1 MLTNENRSTQ
11 KRFIYSIVLT
21 SLILVAEVI
30 GGLISGSLALLSDA
44 AHVFMDIFALVL
56 SFVALKLAMRP
67 PDDQHSFGWY
77 RLEVVAALINGAS
90 LFIISIGIWIEAV
103 KRFKSPVEVK
113 STEMLIIAVIGLVV
127 NLVVAYI
134 LGGHDHG
141 HAGHNHVHTDEEE
154 HNHDHEHK
162 KVSKKH
168 NLNVQSA
175 FLHVLGDAISSVG
188 VIIAAVIIHFTKV
201 EWIDPLISIMI
212 GVIIFVSAFR
222 VLKSALHILIEGV
235 PEGLSIKR
243 IKERMSTVNAVKTVH
258 DLHVW
263 NLGSDQVSL
272 SAHVILVDSFENQQ
286 SIVMDQLKLLLD
298 EEFHIQHTTIQFEQK
313 PCASGHGG
321 CN

>member
-1 MLTNENRSTQ
+1 MISTNKSSIQ

-30 GGLISGSLALLSDA
+30 GGLLSGSLALLSDA

-56 SFVALKLAMRP
+56 SFVALKLAIRP
-67 PDDQHSFGWY
+67 PDDQHSFGWH

-90 LFIISIGIWIEAV
+90 LFIISVGIWIEAV
-103 KRFKSPVEVK
+103 KRFQHPVAVR

-127 NLVVAYI
+127 NVIVAFI
-134 LGGHDHG
+134 LGGHDHAHSG
-141 HAGHNHVHTDEEE
+141 HG
-154 HNHDHEHK
+154 HDHEHEAS
-162 KVSKKH
+162 SKKR

-188 VIIAAVIIHFTKV
+188 VIIAAIIIHFTKI
-201 EWIDPLISIMI
+201 EWIDPLISILI
-212 GVIIFVSAFR
+212 GVIIFISAFR

-235 PEGLSIKR
+235 PEGLSIKE
-243 IKERMSTVNAVKTVH
+243 INARMTTVEAVKTVH

-272 SAHVILVDSFENQQ
+272 SAHVILEEALENQP
-286 SIVMDQLKLLLD
+286 SAVMDQLKKLLD
-298 EEFHIQHTTIQFEQK
+298 EEFHIQHTTIQFEKK
-313 PCASGHGG
+313 PCGDGHGG

>member
-11 KRFIYSIVLT
+11 KRFIYSIILT
-21 SLILVAEVI
+21 SLILVAEII

-56 SFVALKLAMRP
+56 SFVALKLAIRP
-67 PDDQHSFGWY
+67 PDDQHSFGWH

-103 KRFKSPVEVK
+103 KRFQNPIDVK
-113 STEMLIIAVIGLVV
+113 STEMLVIAVIGLVV
-127 NLVVAYI
+127 NVVVAFI

-141 HAGHNHVHTDEEE
+141 HNHGQDR
-154 HNHDHEHK
+154 DHEHDHTHTSENK
-162 KVSKKH
+162 KR

-188 VIIAAVIIHFTKV
+188 VIVAAIIIHFTKV
-201 EWIDPLISIMI
+201 EWIDPLISILI
-212 GVIIFVSAFR
+212 GVIIFISAFR

-235 PEGLSIKR
+235 PEGLSIKE
-243 IKERMSTVNAVKTVH
+243 INTRMSSIEAVKTVH

-272 SAHVILVDSFENQQ
+272 SAHVILDEAHENEQPT
-286 SIVMDQLKLLLD
+286 VMKQLKDLLD
-298 EEFHIQHTTIQFEQK
+298 EEFHIQHTTIQFEKK
-313 PCASGHGG
+313 PCCDGHGG

>member
-1 MLTNENRSTQ
+1 MIAKNNGSIQ

-21 SLILVAEVI
+21 SLILVAEII
-30 GGLISGSLALLSDA
+30 GGLVSGSLALLSDA

-56 SFVALKLAMRP
+56 SFVALKLAIRP

-103 KRFKSPVEVK
+103 KRFQNPVEVK
-113 STEMLIIAVIGLVV
+113 STEMLIIAAIGLVV
-127 NLVVAYI
+127 NLVVAFI
-134 LGGHDHG
+134 LDGHDHDHTSHEHAHDHDHG
-141 HAGHNHVHTDEEE
+141 HA
-154 HNHDHEHK
+154 K
-162 KVSKKH
+162 SSKKR

-188 VIIAAVIIHFTKV
+188 VIAAAVIIHFTKV

-222 VLKSALHILIEGV
+222 VLKSAFHILIEGV
-235 PEGLSIKR
+235 PEGLSITE
-243 IKERMSTVNAVKTVH
+243 IKSHMATINGIKSVC

-263 NLGSDQVSL
+263 NLGSEQVSL
-272 SAHVILVDSFENQQ
+272 SAHIVLEEAHENRQ
-286 SIVMDQLKLLLD
+286 SAVMEELKNLLD
-298 EEFHIQHTTIQFEQK
+298 TEFRIQHTTIQFEK
-313 PCASGHGG
+313 NPCISGHGG

>member
-1 MLTNENRSTQ
+1 MLTAERCSIQ

-56 SFVALKLAMRP
+56 SFVALKLALRP
-67 PDDQHSFGWY
+67 PDDRHSFGWY
-77 RLEVVAALINGAS
+77 RLEVVAAMINGAS

-103 KRFKSPVEVK
+103 KRFQSPVEVK

-127 NLVVAYI
+127 NIVVAFI
-134 LGGHDHG
+134 LGGHDH
-141 HAGHNHVHTDEEE
+141 A
-154 HNHDHEHK
+154 HDHKHGEGHGHEHEKGTK
-162 KVSKKH
+162 KR

-188 VIIAAVIIHFTKV
+188 VIVAAVIIHYTKV

-222 VLKSALHILIEGV
+222 VLRSALHILLEGV
-235 PEGLSIKR
+235 PEGLSIKE
-243 IKERMSTVNAVKTVH
+243 INARMSTIEAVKKVH

-272 SAHVILVDSFENQQ
+272 SAHVVLEEAHENRQTA
-286 SIVMDQLKLLLD
+286 VMEELKTLLND
-298 EEFHIQHTTIQFEQK
+298 EFHIQHTTIQFENK
-313 PCASGHGG
+313 PCGDGHGG